1 MYKAFITI
9 HSESP
14 YHLPASEKGPGGLTR
29 IPRMSFSICLYLC
42 HFSLLWLLWAIWRQ
56 LAFLTPPAHYTH
68 MHTLRDH
75 DSLYT
80 PRITELSPW
89 STGSHTVWSS
99 ATSLRPSWEWDT
111 FSTALR
117 TPSSY
122 PWGLAILLLRGWDCC
137 LTSWTLWTLIW
148 FSLTSE
154 TRAPYLS
161 PEAKKLHMP
170 PDRKPWGSTIPSSWL
185 TNYPPTLHL
194 KQ

>member
-1 MYKAFITI
+1 MYKAFIRI
-9 HSESP
+9 NSESP
-14 YHLPASEKGPGGLTR
+14 YHLPGSEKGPRGWQGFHECLSVFAR
-29 IPRMSFSICLYLC
+29 ISAISLC
-42 HFSLLWLLWAIWRQ
+42 SGLLWAIWRQ

-75 DSLYT
+75 DSLL
-80 PRITELSPW
+80 PPL
-89 STGSHTVWSS
+89 WSS
-99 ATSLRPSWEWDT
+99 AAALRPSWEWGT

-122 PWGLAILLLRGWDCC
+122 PWGLGILLLRGWDCC
-137 LTSWTLWTLIW
+137 LTSWTLWALIL

-154 TRAPYLS
+154 NKGPLS
-161 PEAKKLHMP
+161 VPWSKKLYMP
-170 PDRKPWGSTIPSSWL
+170 PDKKPWGSTILSSWW